1 MAPGGAKPFSGTG
14 KLCASV
20 KRVLILASRTL
31 ALALLGLGATAAAAQ
46 AQDWSNPSVSTSFQS
61 DGACIA
67 GPNANATSTQVRV
80 EWTAFNND
88 SIPGRSLTLVLWH
101 DGAGQSG
108 AVDANN
114 DAPVGQLPL
123 QTSDVIVYSYNLTPG
138 FDAYLGLYDSWASGD
153 VWSNTAD
160 PYNAPDLTAPATGVS
175 GYETL
180 DMTSDPDCV
189 APPPTVTLSVSTIS
203 ASEGD
208 GSVVLTATQSSST
221 SQATTVNLSYS
232 GTASGSG
239 VDYSGPASITIPANA
254 EFQTAQI
261 SFVDDPVDESDET
274 IIVDIASVS
283 GGNGATENGVQ
294 RQTIT
299 LTDNDPTPSLRVE
312 NAQVF
317 EDAGVLAFPVNLSAA
332 SARTITVDYASG
344 GAMASSGTDFTAASG
359 TLTFSP
365 GETSKSIPVTVIDDG
380 VVERN
385 EMLSMTLSSATNA
398 TISRALGTGTIN
410 NDDSATLSI
419 TDVQNQEGA
428 GLTFTLT
435 LSAPVDTDI
444 RYYARTTNGTAQ
456 AGDDY
461 TALASGSSR
470 TISAGVQTVS
480 LPVTINDDGVPEPDE
495 TFTVT
500 LFDLDAGGAR
510 DVTLGDASATGTIL
524 NDDQYPDVT
533 LSASPTTI
541 SENGGTSTLTA
552 ILSATST
559 QDVTVSLGY
568 SNANATGPASIVVPA
583 GDLTATGTVTAVDNA
598 VDEPDRTVEVSV
610 VSVTNGVEDGVQAV
624 TLTVTDDE
632 DAPSLSIADVSLTEG
647 ASGTKAMTFT
657 ASLSAASARTV
668 TVDYATSSGTAT
680 ANVDFDTASGTLTF
694 APGQTQQTF
703 DVTISG
709 ENRVELDESFTVTLS
724 SATNATIA
732 DATATGTILNDDSA
746 TISIADGQRLEGD
759 SSDNSLNLLVSMSAP
774 VDVSVSLTVT
784 TADGT
789 ATAPADYYAV
799 SAAPY
804 SIADGQMGR
813 FIPVSTKA
821 DTVFEPDE
829 TFTVTLADLDASG
842 RAVTFS
848 DATATV
854 TIRNDDAAPNVTLSA
869 SPTTIPENGGTSTLT
884 ATLST
889 TSTEDVTVALA
900 YSNAN
905 ATGPASIVV
914 PAGDLTA
921 TGTVTAVDNAIDEP
935 DRTVQVSV
943 DSVTNG
949 TESGTQA
956 VTLTLTDDEGA
967 SSLSIADASLSE
979 GASGTSVM
987 TFTAS
992 LSPASGQTVT
1002 VDYATS
1008 DNTATAGSDYTAAL
1022 GTLTFTPG
1030 QTQQMFDVTV
1040 SGDNVVELSETF
1052 TVTLSSATNAT
1063 ISDASATG
1071 TITNDDSATLTLAD
1085 SGLYETEADQLV
1097 SLRATLSAPVDTSV
1111 RFEASTADGTATA
1124 PSDYTAV
1131 VDRPWSINTGL
1142 TTLDLVFT
1150 VKGDA
1155 AFEPDEAFTVLLTN
1169 LTASG
1174 RDVTFADASA
1184 NVRILN
1190 NDSTPNVTLSASP
1203 TTIPEN
1209 GGTSTLTATLSTT
1222 STEDV
1227 TVALAYSNAEVTG
1240 PASIV
1245 VPAGSPSATAL
1256 VTAVDNALD
1265 EPDRTV
1271 VVSVD
1276 TVTNGT
1282 ENATQAVTLTVTDD
1296 EGAPTLSVANVT
1308 IDESDG
1314 AAVLA
1319 MILDTPSA
1327 QPVTVFWS
1335 TEDDSA
1341 VASDDYTAVF
1351 DKAEVIPAGETHLDL
1366 IVTIN
1371 DDALEEV
1378 AETFT
1383 LKFSGVSGAVAANS
1397 EAVVTIRA
1405 SDLDT
1410 PTVKLSTSAPDRV
1423 SGMFEVAID
1432 FSESV
1437 TGFDMTD
1444 FALVNAIA
1452 GNLAGSGASYTVEI
1466 TPTGNGVVSIELPAA
1481 SIEDAA
1487 GNANTASNTITRQAD
1502 GTAPELTIL
1511 LPDAETHG
1519 AFTASFTF
1527 SEDVTGFE
1535 LADISVTNGAVS
1547 AFAGSGAD
1555 YTVLVTPAAV
1565 GTVELRVGDG
1575 AGADAAG
1582 NTSLAA
1588 AANVEAVASANEIT
1602 LVLASSV
1609 GDPGTVFGSSTLTN
1623 PGSAPFGFV
1632 ATADVPWLDFDQ
1644 VSGDV
1649 PSSGSID
1656 LTISLNEQ
1664 VYALGSG
1671 DHVGKITI
1679 SADGL
1684 FLMEIPVSLSVE
1696 ARHGEITLIATTPSG
1711 SSGQASFGYTSD
1723 IMEFDGLTLNS
1734 SAGRASAS
1742 ASGLT
1747 QGQYAITQSLPAGW
1761 RLDSISCTGD
1771 ADSGSSFDVR
1781 TGSAVMD
1788 LDPNESLVCTFKNVR
1803 DEQAVRMATQR
1814 AIRNFMLRRADIIIS
1829 SAPDLS
1835 RRFGE
1840 RQSQERGGMSANMSG
1855 TGVYQMNFSILLE
1868 KIFD

>member
-14 KLCASV
+14 EVCAGV
-20 KRVLILASRTL
+20 KRALILASRTL
-31 ALALLGLGATAAAAQ
+31 ALAVTLICWGLVAAPAQ
-46 AQDWSNPSVSTSFQS
+46 AQVTDCPSISASGEYLILDFTIDECFSSRGSTPSGYDPGDDYILIQRGASPAITALNALDRSADPNTLTASVDGESITNSTATKNCSAGCTVTGTYGGVPFSSFVYTWSGSSGTTSSAPPAAPEINVTGNGVTIADGDGSARTADHTDFGTVDILSGSVTRTYTISNTGTGALTLGTNAASVSGTNPGDFTVTSQPATSVAAGGSTTVTLRFDPTATGTRNAVLS
-61 DGACIA
+61 IANDDSDESPYNFALRGGGSAAAEISVTGNGANIVDGAATASTSNHTDFGSADVLTETITRTFTITNA
-67 GPNANATSTQVRV
+67 GSAYLTLGSNAASVSGPSAANFTITAQPAFSLAPGDSTSVSVQFDPDANGTHSATLSID
-80 EWTAFNND
+80 NND
-88 SIPGRSLTLVLWH
+88 SDESPFDFAIEGTGT
-101 DGAGQSG
+101 GA
-108 AVDANN
+108 
-114 DAPVGQLPL
+114 
-123 QTSDVIVYSYNLTPG
+123 T
-138 FDAYLGLYDSWASGD
+138 
-153 VWSNTAD
+153 
-160 PYNAPDLTAPATGVS
+160 
-175 GYETL
+175 
-180 DMTSDPDCV
+180 
-189 APPPTVTLSVSTIS
+189 PPPTVTLSVSTIS

-208 GSVVLTATQSSST
+208 GSVVLTATKSSPT
-221 SQATTVNLSYS
+221 SEATIVNLSYS
-232 GTASGSG
+232 GTATGSG
-239 VDYSGPASITIPANA
+239 VDYTGPASITIPANA
-254 EFQTAQI
+254 TSQTTQI
-261 SFVDDPVDESDET
+261 SFVDDAIDEDDKT
-274 IIVDIASVS
+274 IIVDIASVT
-283 GGNGATENGVQ
+283 GGNGASEDGVQ
-294 RQTIT
+294 QLTVT

-312 NAQVF
+312 NAQAF
-317 EDAGVLAFPVNLSAA
+317 EAAGVLAFPVNLSAA

-365 GETSKSIPVTVIDDG
+365 GETSKNINVPLIDDG

-419 TDVQNQEGA
+419 ADVQNQEGA

-444 RYYARTTNGTAQ
+444 RYYARTTDGTAQ

-480 LPVTINDDGVPEPDE
+480 LPVTITDDGVPEADE

-510 DVTLGDASATGTIL
+510 DVTLGDDSATGTIL

-552 ILSATST
+552 TLSATST
-559 QDVTVSLGY
+559 QDVTVSLAY

-610 VSVTNGVEDGVQAV
+610 DSVTNGVEDGVQAV

-694 APGQTQQTF
+694 SPGQTQQTF
-703 DVTISG
+703 DVTISS

-732 DATATGTILNDDSA
+732 DASATGTILNDDSA

-784 TADGT
+784 TADRT

-854 TIRNDDAAPNVTLSA
+854 TIRNDDAAPEVTLSA

-935 DRTVQVSV
+935 DRTVEVSV

-967 SSLSIADASLSE
+967 SSLSIADASLGE

-1030 QTQQMFDVTV
+1030 QTQQTFDVTV

-1071 TITNDDSATLTLAD
+1071 TITNDDSATLTLSD

-1124 PSDYTAV
+1124 PADYDAV
-1131 VDRPWSINTGL
+1131 VDWPWSINTGL

-1190 NDSTPNVTLSASP
+1190 NDSTPNVTLSVSP

-1209 GGTSTLTATLSTT
+1209 GGTSTLTATLSAT
-1222 STEDV
+1222 SIQDV

-1276 TVTNGT
+1276 SVTNGT

-1319 MILDTPSA
+1319 MILDAPSA

-1371 DDALEEV
+1371 DDSLEEV

-1410 PTVKLSTSAPDRV
+1410 PAVRLSTSAPDRV

-1444 FALVNAIA
+1444 FALVNATA

-1527 SEDVTGFE
+1527 SEDVTGCRQTNANSS
-1535 LADISVTNGAVS
+1535 LLSADEPR
-1547 AFAGSGAD
+1547 SGGQK
-1555 YTVLVTPAAV
+1555 L
-1565 GTVELRVGDG
+1565 
-1575 AGADAAG
+1575 
-1582 NTSLAA
+1582 
-1588 AANVEAVASANEIT
+1588 
-1602 LVLASSV
+1602 
-1609 GDPGTVFGSSTLTN
+1609 
-1623 PGSAPFGFV
+1623 APFLER
-1632 ATADVPWLDFDQ
+1632 DV
-1644 VSGDV
+1644 
-1649 PSSGSID
+1649 
-1656 LTISLNEQ
+1656 
-1664 VYALGSG
+1664 
-1671 DHVGKITI
+1671 
-1679 SADGL
+1679 
-1684 FLMEIPVSLSVE
+1684 
-1696 ARHGEITLIATTPSG
+1696 TL
-1711 SSGQASFGYTSD
+1711 
-1723 IMEFDGLTLNS
+1723 
-1734 SAGRASAS
+1734 
-1742 ASGLT
+1742 
-1747 QGQYAITQSLPAGW
+1747 
-1761 RLDSISCTGD
+1761 
-1771 ADSGSSFDVR
+1771 
-1781 TGSAVMD
+1781 
-1788 LDPNESLVCTFKNVR
+1788 
-1803 DEQAVRMATQR
+1803 
-1814 AIRNFMLRRADIIIS
+1814 
-1829 SAPDLS
+1829 
-1835 RRFGE
+1835 
-1840 RQSQERGGMSANMSG
+1840 
-1855 TGVYQMNFSILLE
+1855 
-1868 KIFD
+1868 